1 MVQTNQSLQP
11 NNSQAT
17 VCLLSQLVFPE
28 NSTQQSPFCPGP
40 YPGEPS
46 VAAIRSNILLL
57 ISFFLAMI
65 SVLACG
71 LIQQWCYEFMKYS
84 YPRAAPHKR
93 GRVRTYLFQGL
104 NRFYI
109 KRFMYGVHALL
120 HISVFLFFCGL
131 SDYLHDTY
139 PTVGMVSWYCVFT
152 LMVAYATLSVFP
164 LFIGNC
170 PYQTALTPPLLF
182 GSTLLLFFCRT
193 AWRRLCRGQGA
204 LPRRE
209 ERHFDK
215 SRYLVEKANANASH
229 LDPYALKWLF
239 TDDDFSDTDMDKFLE
254 GLPGYIHS
262 HFTVTEELPE
272 VLTAPYILQ
281 RIREHLLT
289 CVTTTELSEQARI
302 KRVSTCVESL
312 RVIIH
317 LRTSAEPLKN
327 SDDES
332 LRAYLQSIVDGL
344 DSLCDKPDKIRDLR
358 AFCVRALVFQGILTK
373 CLEPTRV
380 GSPNIKVP
388 SHFLP
393 MFTVFSSVIKTL
405 QEQQAHAE
413 VADEKESSEE
423 DTKWRVLLHDGPF
436 INLTLLAEAILLHDD
451 LDAATLS
458 MCWKTL
464 DILRSGLQ
472 INRADISDSS
482 LWLFNLIHTKTRRRV
497 ESEEP
502 GFSVIPLLDILE
514 AVDGGRRLSMVFQDH
529 PKYRNKADLVF
540 GKDHLRNPDLFHA
553 FASCLPDFVSKHP
566 DKLKDFM
573 EGLVLYDHLW
583 ISLQA
588 HLLDS
593 LRPNAFIPATIRIFD
608 TCCTVIDTALVAL
621 ENSQRVDLRSP
632 DFGSLAH
639 YFDVY
644 VTDCF
649 QGMFIERAIGF
660 RVGLIKARFCNAI
673 LAQSLDELSRKGTV
687 VFRSHWDVASLAR
700 VFYSLGVGD
709 VDFWS
714 SFVDGGPIGEVLMAN
729 TYAALEVAQRDGPL
743 LNFCRL
749 VHLGMMAVPFDG
761 SGLKEADFTRLLDLM
776 LKMTKDILLPLV
788 HESTS
793 VWEELRRLRLDVS
806 DICKKIS
813 NEDQAHME
821 ALLMQIN
828 EVYCRR
834 PSSTHER
841 FPIDHVLQAEAS
853 GTSTVVQP
861 KPPSTGLL
869 IPENNRFS
877 HGSISTT
884 LIEDQ
889 HDGSPIQ
896 EVDFGG
902 TVFHL

>member
-1 MVQTNQSLQP
+1 
-11 NNSQAT
+11 
-17 VCLLSQLVFPE
+17 
-28 NSTQQSPFCPGP
+28 
-40 YPGEPS
+40 
-46 VAAIRSNILLL
+46 
-57 ISFFLAMI
+57 
-65 SVLACG
+65 
-71 LIQQWCYEFMKYS
+71 MKYA

-109 KRFMYGVHALL
+109 KRFTYGVHVIV

-131 SDYLHDTY
+131 SDYLHDIY
-139 PTVGMVSWYCVFT
+139 PRVGMVSWYCVFT
-152 LMVAYATLSVFP
+152 LMMVYATLGVFP

-209 ERHFDK
+209 ERAFDK
-215 SRYLVEKANANASH
+215 SRYFVEKANAEASH
-229 LDPYALKWLF
+229 LDPYALEWLF
-239 TDDDFSDTDMDKFLE
+239 TDDDFSDTKMDKFLE

-262 HFTVTEELPE
+262 HFTVTKELPE
-272 VLTAPYILQ
+272 VLTAPYILE

-289 CVTTTELSEQARI
+289 CVTATELSEQARI

-317 LRTSAEPLKN
+317 LRISAGHIKN
-327 SDDES
+327 ADDSS
-332 LRAYLQSIVDGL
+332 LRAYLQSIIDVL
-344 DSLCDKPDKIRDLR
+344 NSLCDKPDKIRDLR

-380 GSPNIKVP
+380 GSPNTTVP

-393 MFTVFSSVIKTL
+393 MFTIFSSIITINTL
-405 QEQQAHAE
+405 QADAE
-413 VADEKESSEE
+413 VSDEMDE

-436 INLTLLAEAILLHDD
+436 INLTLLAEAILLDDD
-451 LDAATLS
+451 LDVDPTTLS

-464 DILRSGLQ
+464 DIVRSGLQ

-482 LWLFNLIHTKTRRRV
+482 LGLFDLIHTKTRRRID
-497 ESEEP
+497 SEEP

-514 AVDGGRRLSMVFQDH
+514 AVDGGRRLSIVFQDH
-529 PKYRNKADLVF
+529 PKYRNKANLVF

-553 FASCLPDFVSKHP
+553 FASCLPDFVSRHP
-566 DKLKDFM
+566 DKLQDFM

-593 LRPNAFIPATIRIFD
+593 LRPNTFIPATIRVFD

-621 ENSQRVDLRSP
+621 EKSQKVDLRTP

-639 YFDVY
+639 YFEVY
-644 VTDCF
+644 VTDCL
-649 QGMFIERAIGF
+649 QGTFIERAIGF

-673 LAQSLDELSRKGTV
+673 LAQFLDEFGRKGTV
-687 VFRSHWDVASLAR
+687 VFRSHWDVASFAR

-709 VDFWS
+709 VEFWS
-714 SFVDGGPIGEVLMAN
+714 SFVDGGPIGEVLIDN

-749 VHLGMMAVPFDG
+749 VQVGMMAAPFDE
-761 SGLKEADFTRLLDLM
+761 SGLKEADFEKLLDLM
-776 LKMTKDILLPLV
+776 QKMVEDSPLPLIYA
-788 HESTS
+788 STS
-793 VWEELRRLRLDVS
+793 VWEELHRLRDEVA
-806 DICKKIS
+806 DICLKLS
-813 NEDQAHME
+813 NEDQAVGVFERTCHEDGRHME
-821 ALLMQIN
+821 ALLGKIK
-828 EVYCRR
+828 EVYRRR
-834 PSSTHER
+834 PLPTHEH

-861 KPPSTGLL
+861 KPAFKGLP
-869 IPENNRFS
+869 IPENNRYN

-884 LIEDQ
+884 PIEQ
-889 HDGSPIQ
+889 HNGSPTQ

-902 TVFHL
+902 TVFHS